1 MRRLLALAV
10 ALVAALLLP
19 SAALAARPAPVCD
32 AQVEAAPDEGWTCP
46 ADASVTT
53 QGLVVG
59 TTSSKWRWTWSQNIN
74 YGIGTRLIG
83 TVRNSKQ
90 GLSVWSGPAIKGVLT
105 SRCVDDNTP
114 GWMPDSICDESVVRD
129 TVYRTTVPTNSDSV
143 YLSEDERYWYEFW
156 YKWWASGATN
166 PSSADGAFYAK
177 DNPYISDDWTCSK
190 SYPSTEVCRF
200 Y

>member
-83 TVRNSKQ
+83 TVRMTAELSINGRQVNSKQ
-90 GLSVWSGPAIKGVLT
+90 GLSVWSGPAI
-105 SRCVDDNTP
+105 RAC
-114 GWMPDSICDESVVRD
+114 
-129 TVYRTTVPTNSDSV
+129 
-143 YLSEDERYWYEFW
+143 
-156 YKWWASGATN
+156 
-166 PSSADGAFYAK
+166 
-177 DNPYISDDWTCSK
+177 
-190 SYPSTEVCRF
+190 
-200 Y
+200 